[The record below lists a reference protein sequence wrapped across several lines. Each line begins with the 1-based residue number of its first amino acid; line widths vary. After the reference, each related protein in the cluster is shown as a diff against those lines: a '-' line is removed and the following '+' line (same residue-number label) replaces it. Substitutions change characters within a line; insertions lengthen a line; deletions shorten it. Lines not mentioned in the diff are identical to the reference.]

1 MNIQWLESLLSVWET
16 PRPRRHTQQNCWT
29 YKDCEHRSLIRR
41 TWSSWNSPAADEEW
55 KVIQRQWEKVW
66 QLLIKLNTHSLSDRE
81 IPLLCI
87 YPRKMKTHV
96 HKKTC
101 TKIFIS
107 ASVKN
112 LKTWGVGRQTL
123 INRRMTKWATVYS
136 RAMDLT
142 RKRNELLINVT
153 HEWISKTFCI
163 CYAKKAHI
171 VHFYLY
177 EVLHKQIKYMQK
189 NSEWRLSLKVRGWG
203 PEEYMREFSGV
214 MVMYLNEGLGLKDE
228 FVKT

>member
-55 KVIQRQWEKVW
+55 KVIQWRWEKVW

-96 HKKTC
+96 HKKTYKNIHLSFSQKPKNRRGWE
-101 TKIFIS
+101 TDTHQQENDKMSHGIFTCNGLN
-107 ASVKN
+107 KKKKWTLDKCNTWMN
-112 LKTWGVGRQTL
+112 LKNIL
-123 INRRMTKWATVYS
+123 H
-136 RAMDLT
+136 
-142 RKRNELLINVT
+142 LL
-153 HEWISKTFCI
+153 C
-163 CYAKKAHI
+163 
-171 VHFYLY
+171 
-177 EVLHKQIKYMQK
+177 
-189 NSEWRLSLKVRGWG
+189 
-203 PEEYMREFSGV
+203 
-214 MVMYLNEGLGLKDE
+214 
-228 FVKT
+228 